1 MLLSMDRYVNFAP
14 IIVPDDDNVVDGAV
28 YKKEKH
34 RSRVARS
41 SSALSDGGA
50 ATARDQCHKTFLPEK
65 TVP

>member
-34 RSRVARS
+34 RSAD
-41 SSALSDGGA
+41 AL
-50 ATARDQCHKTFLPEK
+50 E
-65 TVP
+65 